1 MSIKCNVKSKK
12 IVQTLFF
19 CGTFLFLFCSY
30 SFSFGQIKSDKN
42 TPEITEITLQYV
54 DPGNSGNIYVD
65 EKGKSH
71 MIYKNREVAVEE
83 VFIHSQPT
91 LKDDPNPTEVPTVIY
106 VYRDNSTS
114 YETENYSTDLV
125 NDHAKKLDNK
135 VVEGAT
141 EIIKINRKTNK
152 IVK

>member
-1 MSIKCNVKSKK
+1 
-12 IVQTLFF
+12 
-19 CGTFLFLFCSY
+19 
-30 SFSFGQIKSDKN
+30 
-42 TPEITEITLQYV
+42 
-54 DPGNSGNIYVD
+54 
-65 EKGKSH
+65 